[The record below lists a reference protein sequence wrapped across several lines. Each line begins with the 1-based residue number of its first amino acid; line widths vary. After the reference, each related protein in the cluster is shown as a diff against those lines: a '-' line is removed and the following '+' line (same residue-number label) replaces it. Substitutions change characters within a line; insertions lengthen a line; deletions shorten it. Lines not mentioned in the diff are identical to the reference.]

1 MRRSCLWMDSK
12 LTLLPDTSRI
22 SLIDDKLV
30 AFSWPKTASKRVS
43 LHYGERAI
51 SRIHTKLSQKAHEK
65 CSPKVMLTMQAIG
78 TWSVNDG
85 FLQGN
90 HILSRQSSFR
100 QMIRW
105 VDNTCLEERVNKA
118 CYLLTS
124 SEYRSWNWCVEA
136 NLIKTKHITAFAKS
150 ALNSHRYGDWL
161 EARTRYI
168 NWLPVIDDHPKTSL
182 LALLPPWARLLISQ
196 TITIQSNPACRLEW
210 LSVDHLREI
219 AEECI
224 RDEDFAPA

>member
-1 MRRSCLWMDSK
+1 MEREPYLAYIQSSARKLMRNVPPKSC
-12 LTLLPDTSRI
+12 
-22 SLIDDKLV
+22 
-30 AFSWPKTASKRVS
+30 
-43 LHYGERAI
+43 
-51 SRIHTKLSQKAHEK
+51 SQCKQLAHEASMTGFCK
-65 CSPKVMLTMQAIG
+65 EIIFSVGSHHSGK
-78 TWSVNDG
+78 WSDEW
-85 FLQGN
+85 
-90 HILSRQSSFR
+90 I
-100 QMIRW
+100 I
-105 VDNTCLEERVNKA
+105 RVNKA